1 MSAPPPDG
9 CSSASIQHFLL
20 SGGSSSGPAGLE
32 ALAREDQDFDSL

>member
-9 CSSASIQHFLL
+9 CSSASIHFLL

>member
-1 MSAPPPDG
+1 MLVPPPDS

-20 SGGSSSGPAGLE
+20 SGGSSGGPAELK